1 MKKIIALIAV
11 TFSVAGFAAE
21 PAKKASEPA
30 KKASAPASSSAK
42 K

>member
-11 TFSVAGFAAE
+11 TFSVLGFAAE